1 MSEVSVKAPNLRI
14 TYLAVATICAIVIF
28 FTLVACESAIKQK
41 STKASIRSQ
50 NKEVTVVSLEQQ
62 PSQAHLHALAKNLK
76 ISYQFLSNIET
87 DCPDLDKQKVTHCY
101 SAILTLQLN
110 NQNNVAYH
118 RIKDWQ
124 LNYSQVYPSYASSSE
139 TLNLV
144 HLNGDIHQISPKENF
159 TGFSAGKAHKVKLW
173 VKSTLISESQLMP
186 NYWLSVPNLSPVI
199 VDSTRSG
206 IDTETGLEIQPW
218 VVPFNH
224 LPQQLKS
231 APNDNNHY
239 ANAQWLFN
247 HEPKALPTK
256 DNIDFTVIPTPKSI
270 TVTDKTAR
278 LDLSKG
284 LAVSFTGDISYPEV
298 AAAFERLAMLGIHE
312 SATGIAVN
320 IKLNKNKANEWRSG
334 HYQLTTTKNSINI
347 NSQDSAGAFYALQ
360 SLASLLTLGSKQV
373 PLVHVDDQ
381 PHYDYRGQHVDVA
394 RNFHSKAFVFALIK
408 QMAAYKLNK
417 LHLHLAEDEGWRLA
431 MPSLP
436 RLTNIGG
443 KRCLDLSDKHCLQ
456 PQLGGGDNSR
466 DGFYSV
472 DDYQD
477 ILRMASK
484 HHIQVIPSLDMPGHS
499 RAAIKAMEAR
509 YHYYMEQENEVEAKR
524 YLLTD
529 FNDTTQYRS
538 IQNYNDNTLNICMES
553 TYAFVD
559 RVLDDLQ
566 AMHKEAQ
573 HPLRLYHI
581 GADETAGA
589 WLNSP
594 ICQAL
599 IADNANDLNDAKHLS
614 AHFIER
620 VSQMISARGIAVGGW
635 NDGLQETKTAKM
647 PDDVY
652 SYVWGALPWGAHQ
665 QVSEQAYRNWQVVLS
680 TPDVLYFDFP
690 YQIDPKERGYH
701 WASRRVTTR
710 SLFNFMPD
718 NLPIHAE
725 FRLDTLGNNFTVND
739 QIQRDESGLISHKPL
754 PENFSLAGIQG
765 QLWSETIR
773 SDNQAEYML
782 YPRLLALA
790 ERAWHQANWQV
801 PYNNQGAIYNKSST
815 IFTERLRQMRDQQWL
830 NFSHAIGVKE
840 LPKLD
845 LAGVFYRIPTVGAH
859 IDSSQLE
866 ASVALKGLPIE
877 YRYVDEQ
884 GNGQG
889 QWQAY
894 EAPVQV
900 SQPLQIRARST
911 NDKRAGR
918 TLLINKEVE

>member
-1 MSEVSVKAPNLRI
+1 MYITFIVINVIAGIFILAACQPGITKKSSQANLNEANHNNNQ
-14 TYLAVATICAIVIF
+14 TLDLSVATF
-28 FTLVACESAIKQK
+28 QEQPLQK
-41 STKASIRSQ
+41 
-50 NKEVTVVSLEQQ
+50 
-62 PSQAHLHALAKNLK
+62 HLNALAKNLK

-87 DCPDLDKQKVTHCY
+87 DCPDLDKQKVAHCY
-101 SAILTLQLN
+101 SAIITLQLN
-110 NQNNVAYH
+110 KQSNLDYH

-139 TLNLV
+139 TLNLE

-159 TGFSAGKAHKVKLW
+159 NGFRQGQAHQVKLW
-173 VKSTLISESQLMP
+173 VKSTLLSESQLMP
-186 NYWLSVPNLSPVI
+186 NYWLSVPTLSPVI
-199 VDSTRSG
+199 VDSTRSD
-206 IDTETGLEIQPW
+206 IDAETGLEIQPW
-218 VVPFNH
+218 VVPFND
-224 LPQQLKS
+224 LPKQLKS
-231 APNDNNHY
+231 APNDNNRY
-239 ANAQWLFN
+239 ADTQWLFN
-247 HEPKALPTK
+247 HEPKGIPEEGNL
-256 DNIDFTVIPTPKSI
+256 DFTIIPTPKSMTI
-270 TVTDKTAR
+270 TDKTAR

-284 LAVSFTGDISYPEV
+284 LAVKFTGAIGYPEV

-312 SATGIAVN
+312 STSGIAVN
-320 IKLNKNKANEWRSG
+320 INLNNNKASDWRSG
-334 HYQLTTTKNSINI
+334 HYQLTTTKSSINI
-347 NSQDSAGAFYALQ
+347 GSQDSAGAFYALQ
-360 SLASLLTLGSKQV
+360 SLASLLTLSSKQV
-373 PLVHVDDQ
+373 PLVYLDDQ

-394 RNFHSKAFVFALIK
+394 RNFHSKAFMFALIK

-436 RLTNIGG
+436 RLTKVGG

-456 PQLGGGDNSR
+456 PQLGGGDTSR

-509 YHYYMEQENEVEAKR
+509 YHDYMQQENEVEAKR

-553 TYAFVD
+553 TYAFVGK
-559 RVLDDLQ
+559 VLDDLQ
-566 AMHKEAQ
+566 AMHKKAA
-573 HPLRLYHI
+573 HPLHLYHI

-594 ICQAL
+594 ICQTL
-599 IADNANDLNDAKHLS
+599 LADDSNDFNDAKHLS

-620 VSQMISARGIAVGGW
+620 VSQMVAARGIAVGGW
-635 NDGLQETKTAKM
+635 NDGLQETETANM
-647 PDDVY
+647 PDEVY

-690 YQIDPKERGYH
+690 YQVDPKERGYN
-701 WASRRVTTR
+701 WASRRVSTR
-710 SLFNFMPD
+710 SLYNFMPD
-718 NLPIHAE
+718 NLPLHAE
-725 FRLDTLGNNFTVND
+725 FRQDTLGNDFTIND
-739 QIQRDESGLISHKPL
+739 QVQYDDSGLITHKPL
-754 PENFSLAGIQG
+754 PENYSVTGIQG

-801 PYNNQGAIYNKSST
+801 PYNHNGAIYNKSSSV
-815 IFTERLRQMRDQQWL
+815 FTDHLRQLRDTQWL
-830 NFSHAIGVKE
+830 HFSQTIGVKE

-859 IDSSQLE
+859 IDESQLE

-877 YRYVDEQ
+877 YKE
-884 GNGQG
+884 GNGQ
-889 QWQAY
+889 WQNY
-894 EAPVQV
+894 NVPVKV
-900 SQPLQIRARST
+900 NKPLQIRARSS
-911 NDKRAGR
+911 DLKRAGR
-918 TLLINKEVE
+918 TLLVE